1 MDLLRSEVNN
11 DFSLPRLPRCERLGV
26 RDHFFRID
34 VSEFDGFRLLVSR
47 TLHGVR
53 AVSQWDVQRI
63 LKAEK
68 SKTNFEECCKVGILV
83 NKLRFVIFLLP
94 EGNHTEFTHSTL
106 LWNIQFHRR

>member
-53 AVSQWDVQRI
+53 AVGQWDVQRV

-68 SKTNFEECCKVGILV
+68 VKQTLKNVVKLV
-83 NKLRFVIFLLP
+83 SLSINYD
-94 EGNHTEFTHSTL
+94 S
-106 LWNIQFHRR
+106 